1 MQAYINFLKKLEQGQ
16 VAPVYLFYGEEDY
29 LRRQAVHEL
38 TRRLLPGEAAQF
50 NFDLLDGE
58 ETSLEQVI
66 SLAQAPPFLSSRRLV
81 VVRHAPYFAGRG
93 KKAGAVGM
101 AGTAGADTPA
111 EEEAKEKP
119 EEKAFLAYLQN
130 PAATACL
137 VLETGHP
144 VDQRKKIF
152 KAVQKA
158 GQAIEFAHLKNEDLN
173 RWLLKQAARAQ
184 KKMAPGTAE
193 LIIGRVGQSMT
204 LLSNELQKLIAY
216 TGENSVITSE
226 DVRQVTP
233 RLVEENIFAVVDA
246 LGERR
251 AKRALTG
258 IRDLLAAGEPPP
270 VILAMV
276 ARQFRLLLQV
286 KELAAKGDQPAEI
299 SKQLGVPPF
308 VAKKISAQSKNFSFA
323 QLEQTLEQLLA
334 FDVAIKSG
342 RQDFYPAME
351 QLVLSLLAG

>member
-1 MQAYINFLKKLEQGQ
+1 MQAYINFLQKLEQGQ

-29 LRRQAVHEL
+29 LRRQAVSEL
-38 TRRLLPGEAAQF
+38 TRRLLPAEAAQF
-50 NFDLLDGE
+50 NYDLLDGE
-58 ETSLEQVI
+58 EASLGMVI

-93 KKAGAVGM
+93 KKVPD
-101 AGTAGADTPA
+101 AGADALP
-111 EEEAKEKP
+111 EEEAKEKAAP

-130 PAATACL
+130 PAPTACL

-152 KAVQKA
+152 KAVQKT
-158 GQAIEFAHLKNEDLN
+158 GQAIEFARLRSADLN
-173 RWLLKQAARAQ
+173 RWLLKQAARAG
-184 KKMAPGTAE
+184 KKMAPAAAD
-193 LIIGRVGQSMT
+193 LIINRVGQSMT
-204 LLSNELQKLIAY
+204 LLNNELQKLIAY
-216 TGENSVITSE
+216 TGESGMITRE
-226 DVRQVTP
+226 DVLQTTP

-251 AKRALTG
+251 AKRALAG

-286 KELAAKGDQPAEI
+286 KELAAAGAQAAEI
-299 SKQLGVPPF
+299 SKQLGIPPF
-308 VAKKISAQSKNFSFA
+308 VAKKIIAQSANFSFG
-323 QLEQTLEQLLA
+323 QIEQTLEQLLE

-342 RQDFYPAME
+342 RQEFYPAVE
-351 QLVLSLLAG
+351 KLVLSLLAG